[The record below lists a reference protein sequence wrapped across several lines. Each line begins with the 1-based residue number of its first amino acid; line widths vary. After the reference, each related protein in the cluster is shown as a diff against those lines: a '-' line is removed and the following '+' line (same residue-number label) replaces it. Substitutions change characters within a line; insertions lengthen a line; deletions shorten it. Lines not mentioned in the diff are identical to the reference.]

1 MSKWVFF
8 IVTIHNSIC
17 LWLEFSGGWLESSSS
32 TTTEWVCSKWIGSSF
47 STWCCLSSWLLYLR
61 HCLLHLRLALHLRIL
76 LRMLIHHL
84 RLCCIH
90 LLLHHHLLVLCNLLL
105 LLLIFWLSTKARE
118 VVLIILMLLV
128 SRVEIIILLWH
139 LQSRVQWNYDISNY

>member
-17 LWLEFSGGWLESSSS
+17 LWLEFSGGWLESRSTT
-32 TTTEWVCSKWIGSSF
+32 TTTEWVCSKWIGRSF
-47 STWCCLSSWLLYLR
+47 STWCCLSSWLLDLR
-61 HCLLHLRLALHLRIL
+61 HWLLHLRLALHLRKL
-76 LRMLIHHL
+76 CRLLIHHL
-84 RLCCIH
+84 LLCIH
-90 LLLHHHLLVLCNLLL
+90 LLLHHHLLVCKL
-105 LLLIFWLSTKARE
+105 LLLIFRLSTKARE

-139 LQSRVQWNYDISNY
+139 LQSRVQWIYDISNYKF